1 MDGTE
6 RRGVGVSASRNPR
19 AVEFKRI
26 SEKPTQKNCREETM
40 EEPLFLRDILELPA
54 RSEKPRKVG
63 RTICGISL
71 GRGRESIE
79 QVARYVDQVKLYVHN
94 TLMPAR
100 VIE

>member
-1 MDGTE
+1 
-6 RRGVGVSASRNPR
+6 
-19 AVEFKRI
+19 
-26 SEKPTQKNCREETM
+26 M

-79 QVARYVDQVKLYVHN
+79 QVAQYIDQVKLYVHN
-94 TLMPAR
+94 TLMPAAPLR
-100 VIE
+100 KRSRPTVPWASMYRWEASSSSLRRCRGSSMR